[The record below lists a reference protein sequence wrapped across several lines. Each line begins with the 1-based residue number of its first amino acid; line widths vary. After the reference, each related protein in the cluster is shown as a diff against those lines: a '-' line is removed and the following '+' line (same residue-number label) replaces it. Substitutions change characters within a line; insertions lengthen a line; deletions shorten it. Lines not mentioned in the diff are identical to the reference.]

1 MYQPPQSRRRI
12 ARAGDRGRGQIAR
25 DMHDGLRQHAMALGM
40 RAQELQLGPPDP
52 VAVAAPAGALREGIV
67 TCW

>member
-1 MYQPPQSRRRI
+1 
-12 ARAGDRGRGQIAR
+12 
-25 DMHDGLRQHAMALGM
+25 MHDGLRQHAMALGM